1 MSDLLSL
8 LKTQECAICLSST
21 STSPCLLDSCS
32 HLFCLSCI
40 SEWAKIGGRICPL
53 CKRTFCSIIFNIRS
67 DTQFRTRRLDRPD
80 SQGSPLDVAD
90 SDCAFRR
97 SLYDRGLAG
106 HTAISSNLVLPD
118 HKDAFRAKD
127 HLNRLRPWLVREL
140 QALTEDW
147 NPQLL
152 VSMVEGLL
160 TRVGLEK
167 ATLQSALQEFLFSRA
182 SVFVVELTKFVYLN
196 RPMNQFDAL
205 ARYDVQSSPP
215 VPPSESSFSYTSSVS
230 SAPLSELSLSS
241 SVSPLESPPDPEP
254 TALREW
260 KIWAARAATATA
272 EVDDDV
278 ECLGQR
284 NSARTKRVVIDLVVD
299 VSSSEED
306 DLAPLHGSDPG
317 SSKRSR
323 RVPVINLVG
332 LDSSV
337 PPSSEH
343 TNTSKHSKKQGNL
356 RVSDVVEVFSED
368 DVVIES
374 DNEGFSNEFE
384 DQLMSR

>member
-8 LKTQECAICLSST
+8 LRTQECAICLSST
-21 STSPCLLDSCS
+21 STSPCLLDSCF

-80 SQGSPLDVAD
+80 SQGSPLDVVD
-90 SDCAFRR
+90 NDCAFRR

-106 HTAISSNLVLPD
+106 HAAISSNLVPPD
-118 HKDAFRAKD
+118 HKDAFRARD
-127 HLNRLRPWLVREL
+127 HLQRLRPWLVREL

-167 ATLQSALQEFLFSRA
+167 ATLQTALQEFLFSRTNL
-182 SVFVVELTKFVYLN
+182 FVEELTKFLYFN
-196 RPMNQFDAL
+196 RPMIQFDAL
-205 ARYDVQSSPP
+205 ARYDVQSPSA
-215 VPPSESSFSYTSSVS
+215 VSLSESSFSYTSSS
-230 SAPLSELSLSS
+230 STP
-241 SVSPLESPPDPEP
+241 ESPDPEP
-254 TALREW
+254 TSLREW
-260 KIWAARAATATA
+260 KNWAARTAASATGTA
-272 EVDDDV
+272 EIDDDV

-284 NSARTKRVVIDLVVD
+284 PTARTKRVVIDLDVVE

-306 DLAPLHGSDPG
+306 DPSHLAST
-317 SSKRSR
+317 KRSR
-323 RVPVINLVG
+323 RVPVVNLVE
-332 LDSSV
+332 LDS
-337 PPSSEH
+337 PAAEH
-343 TNTSKHSKKQGNL
+343 SNASKQSQKHGTLK
-356 RVSDVVEVFSED
+356 VFDVVEVFSDQD
-368 DVVIES
+368 DPDIES
-374 DNEGFSNEFE
+374 DNEGFRDHE